1 MVPKLIGVTAS
12 ALFCGFGY
20 SISHRW
26 PDVLQVSGSAKL
38 SVEKASCLRAA
49 KIHPAMRV
57 PDNRKTSR
65 EGVNTAHAFFEH
77 HDCVFQEIAQQ
88 NDFGKDGYLDYGEAG
103 KISALCSALQ
113 IKSGTSYRTAKGDYF
128 IPVDDHAESWRRS
141 TVPVFGLVYDP
152 DDALIRWVDLTGY
165 LRVHPDQSGG
175 SVPLP
180 GYHVLDET
188 SLRGAFK
195 GALKAY
201 ESSGPGILT
210 LNLLSPGRLQTDAVY
225 DAWALS
231 RSDPKYL
238 LILRRFLMDLLPQAL
253 RRAIFL
259 LSHVGS
265 HPNILWTKD
274 NRISQQAENHLLP
287 AFRWS
292 PEEVAHMLTAI
303 DPQDWGYHTLGECL
317 DVLLFEDPNIVS
329 KLRIAVKLLLQGL
342 GTSIRPLAPL
352 HLVWRMLVTN
362 DKNYLV
368 LFRNILH

>member
-1 MVPKLIGVTAS
+1 MT
-12 ALFCGFGY
+12 
-20 SISHRW
+20 
-26 PDVLQVSGSAKL
+26 
-38 SVEKASCLRAA
+38 
-49 KIHPAMRV
+49 V

-65 EGVNTAHAFFEH
+65 EGVNAAHAFFER
-77 HDCVFQEIAQQ
+77 HDCVFQEIDQQ

-103 KISALCSALQ
+103 KITALCSALQ

-128 IPVDDHAESWRRS
+128 IPVDNHAESWRRS

-152 DDALIRWVDLTGY
+152 DDVLIRWVDLTGY
-165 LRVHPDQSGG
+165 LRAHPDQSGG

-180 GYHVLDET
+180 GYHVLDVT
-188 SLRGAFK
+188 SLRGAFQ

-201 ESSGPGILT
+201 EFRGHGILT

-238 LILRRFLMDLLPQAL
+238 LILRRFLMDLLPEAL

-265 HPNILWTKD
+265 HPNVLWTKD
-274 NRISQQAENHLLP
+274 NRISVQAENYLLP

-292 PEEVAHMLTAI
+292 PEEVAHMLTAV

-317 DVLLFEDPNIVS
+317 DVLFYEDPNIVS
-329 KLRIAVKLLLQGL
+329 KLRIAVKLLQQSSDIDCATRAATLALAHARDKRQELSRLMQEYPSLMEDEWFRDVATAVEESGEY
-342 GTSIRPLAPL
+342 SI
-352 HLVWRMLVTN
+352 
-362 DKNYLV
+362 YG
-368 LFRNILH
+368 

>member
-1 MVPKLIGVTAS
+1 M
-12 ALFCGFGY
+12 
-20 SISHRW
+20 
-26 PDVLQVSGSAKL
+26 
-38 SVEKASCLRAA
+38 RA
-49 KIHPAMRV
+49 

-65 EGVNTAHAFFEH
+65 EGMNAAHAFFERQ
-77 HDCVFQEIAQQ
+77 DCVFQEIAQQ
-88 NDFGKDGYLDYGEAG
+88 NDFGKDGYLDYGEARE
-103 KISALCSALQ
+103 ITALCCALQ

-128 IPVDDHAESWRRS
+128 IPVDDHAENWRRS

-152 DDALIRWVDLTGY
+152 EDALIRWVDLTGY
-165 LRVHPDQSGG
+165 LRAHPNQSGG

-180 GYHVLDET
+180 GYHVLDVA

-195 GALKAY
+195 GALKTY
-201 ESSGPGILT
+201 EFGGPGILT

-238 LILRRFLMDLLPQAL
+238 LILRRLLMDLLPEAL

-287 AFRWS
+287 TFRWS
-292 PEEVAHMLTAI
+292 AEEIAHMLTVV

-317 DVLLFEDPNIVS
+317 DVLFSEDPNIVF
-329 KLRIAVKLLLQGL
+329 KLRLAVKLLLKSSDIDHATRAATLGL
-342 GTSIRPLAPL
+342 AHAREKRQELSRLMQEYPSLMEDEWFRDVAAAVEESGEYSI
-352 HLVWRMLVTN
+352 
-362 DKNYLV
+362 YG
-368 LFRNILH
+368 